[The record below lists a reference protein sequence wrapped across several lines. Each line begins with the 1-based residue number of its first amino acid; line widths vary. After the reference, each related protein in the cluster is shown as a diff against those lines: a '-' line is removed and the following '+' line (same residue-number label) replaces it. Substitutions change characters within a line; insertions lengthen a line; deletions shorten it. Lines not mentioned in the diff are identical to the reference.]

1 MSLDRRLREELQR
14 EAARIEPDIGRGMGA
29 VEARA
34 RRRATVGIGSLLV
47 AATAAVLVIVAVQA
61 LQLAPPDTQ
70 PAATAPPSGDL
81 VGTYRATLQ
90 PSDGGAELG
99 DVAGGWTMELTP
111 DGVMLV
117 APPATFREGAS
128 VQSGVSYSIDGERFR
143 TNLFQQLCNSIGD
156 YGWVLD
162 GGTLTLTP
170 VEDDCALRRAVL
182 ASTPWATR

>member
-1 MSLDRRLREELQR
+1 ML
-14 EAARIEPDIGRGMGA
+14 
-29 VEARA
+29 
-34 RRRATVGIGSLLV
+34 
-47 AATAAVLVIVAVQA
+47 QA

-70 PAATAPPSGDL
+70 PAAPAPPTGDV

-99 DVAGGWTMELTP
+99 DVAGEWTMELMP

-143 TNLFQQLCNSIGD
+143 TNLFQQLDRRLRLGSGWRDADPDSGRGRLCAQARRSRVDALGNSVNVSLGS
-156 YGWVLD
+156 VL
-162 GGTLTLTP
+162 
-170 VEDDCALRRAVL
+170 
-182 ASTPWATR
+182 